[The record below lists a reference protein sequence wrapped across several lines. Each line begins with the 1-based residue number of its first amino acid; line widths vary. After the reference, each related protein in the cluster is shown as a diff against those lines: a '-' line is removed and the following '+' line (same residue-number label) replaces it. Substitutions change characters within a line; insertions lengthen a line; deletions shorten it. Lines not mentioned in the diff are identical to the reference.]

1 MRDLCIV
8 IVWLSSIRLCVNSI
22 NLLRGLVLLLL
33 DVVVD
38 TAAATA
44 AAKPGLVEWGATG
57 IFVDDEEGVDLE
69 VPDKLPPWSFLLA
82 S

>member
-1 MRDLCIV
+1 M
-8 IVWLSSIRLCVNSI
+8 
-22 NLLRGLVLLLL
+22 LL

-38 TAAATA
+38 TAAAA
-44 AAKPGLVEWGATG
+44 ATPGLVEWGAAG

-69 VPDKLPPWSFLLA
+69 VPSKPPPWSFLLA

>member
-1 MRDLCIV
+1 M
-8 IVWLSSIRLCVNSI
+8 NSI
-22 NLLRGLVLLLL
+22 NLLRGLDLLLL

-38 TAAATA
+38 TAAAA
-44 AAKPGLVEWGATG
+44 AAKPGLVEWGAAG

-69 VPDKLPPWSFLLA
+69 VADKPPPWSFLLA